1 MSRLVMSLV
10 VSVLGLLF
18 TAVVPAFA
26 HAAPMQAEH
35 AMAMHAALPALPC
48 HGNTLQE
55 TAKPERAMHAHGL
68 SQQASTTPGIHA
80 LSQTGGVDTCLHAAH
95 TTHEHAMPCCTASGQ
110 SPVATAGTYQLAVLR
125 PLPTARVRLPHAH
138 ALPAGQGV
146 TPLLPPPRP
155 SIA

>member
-26 HAAPMQAEH
+26 HAAPMRAEH
-35 AMAMHAALPALPC
+35 AMAIHAALPALPC

-55 TAKPERAMHAHGL
+55 TTGHERAMHV
-68 SQQASTTPGIHA
+68 SRQASTTPGIHT

-95 TTHEHAMPCCTASGQ
+95 ITHEHAMPCCTASGQ

-125 PLPTARVRLPHAH
+125 PLPTARVRLPHAQ

-146 TPLLPPPRP
+146 TPQLPPPRP

>member
-35 AMAMHAALPALPC
+35 AMAMHA
-48 HGNTLQE
+48 
-55 TAKPERAMHAHGL
+55 HGL
-68 SQQASTTPGIHA
+68 SQQASTTPGIHT